1 MDSHIS
7 TAQRASAKN
16 LAQLYRAL
24 AHPVRLQILNQLLRE
39 EACVCHLTCILRRPQ
54 PYVSQQL
61 SKLRE
66 AGLVTD
72 RRDGQIIYYRAA
84 NPTLAGMIALGQ
96 QILREQGLPADLPPV
111 LEYPLSS
118 CTCPRCTSEH

>member
-7 TAQRASAKN
+7 TAQSAPANN

-24 AHPVRLQILNQLLRE
+24 AHPVRLRILNQLLRE
-39 EACVCHLTCILRRPQ
+39 EACVCHLTCVLRRPQ

-72 RRDGQIIYYRAA
+72 RRDGQIVYYRAA
-84 NPTLAGMIALGQ
+84 NPALAGMIALGQ
-96 QILREQGLPADLPPV
+96 QILREQGLPADLPQV

-118 CTCPRCTSEH
+118 CTCPRCNSEH